1 MFSASPDTPAYY
13 LTTVT
18 KDRLQVFRRHDMKA
32 IACNALN
39 EARTSCG
46 FLIFAYVIMPDHLHV
61 ITDSEK
67 KSRVLLRFIN
77 GIIGR
82 RIIDFL
88 KQRNY
93 SASLKKL
100 RRQEDRRGHKY
111 SLWDHH
117 ANARVL
123 TSEEM
128 LMQRVNYT
136 HNNPVRASLVKKP
149 EDYKYSSMRIWNE
162 KPLADEPLLVDIDKI
177 RWRKKK

>member
-18 KDRLQVFRRHDMKA
+18 KDRLPVFRRDDMKS
-32 IACNALN
+32 IACHALD
-39 EARTSCG
+39 EARKSCG
-46 FLIFAYVIMPDHLHV
+46 FLIFAYVIMPDHMHV

-67 KSRVLLRFIN
+67 KSRILLRFIN

-88 KQRNY
+88 KQGNY
-93 SASLKKL
+93 AASLQKL

-128 LMQRVNYT
+128 LIQRVNYT
-136 HNNPVRASLVKKP
+136 HKNPVRAGLVKKP
-149 EDYKYSSMRIWNE
+149 EEYKYSSVRIWNG
-162 KPLADEPLLVDIDKI
+162 KPLADEPLLVDIEKI

>member
-1 MFSASPDTPAYY
+1 MFSPSPDTPAYY
-13 LTTVT
+13 LTSVT
-18 KDRLQVFRRHDMKA
+18 KDRLAVFRREELKA

-39 EARTSCG
+39 EARKSCG

-82 RIIDFL
+82 RVIDFL

-100 RRQEDRRGHKY
+100 RRQEERRGHK
-111 SLWDHH
+111 
-117 ANARVL
+117 VL
-123 TSEEM
+123 ALGPS
-128 LMQRVNYT
+128 R
-136 HNNPVRASLVKKP
+136 
-149 EDYKYSSMRIWNE
+149 
-162 KPLADEPLLVDIDKI
+162 
-177 RWRKKK
+177 

>member
-18 KDRLQVFRRHDMKA
+18 KDRLPIPRNDLKA
-32 IACNALN
+32 VACNALN
-39 EARTSCG
+39 AVRKSCG

-77 GIIGR
+77 EIIGR

-88 KQRNY
+88 KQGNY
-93 SASLKKL
+93 AASLQKL
-100 RRQEDRRGHKY
+100 RRREDRRGHKY
-111 SLWDHH
+111 SLGDHH
-117 ANARVL
+117 ANARLL

-128 LMQRVNYT
+128 LRQRVN
-136 HNNPVRASLVKKP
+136 
-149 EDYKYSSMRIWNE
+149 
-162 KPLADEPLLVDIDKI
+162 
-177 RWRKKK
+177 